1 MDKYDE
7 RQEQVRGKIMTR
19 SFTFTIIMLL
29 LIAFI
34 NDMHVYDIEKNIG
47 FGETLIA
54 VVCINIAYVSVAAIW
69 SGAYFSPAMAGRMR
83 LLMYS
88 FTILALSLLVLT
100 VLDLV
105 RGEALS
111 FLNMISLLMI
121 GSITIALWI
130 RKSRL

>member
-69 SGAYFSPAMAGRMR
+69 SCAYF
-83 LLMYS
+83 
-88 FTILALSLLVLT
+88 
-100 VLDLV
+100 
-105 RGEALS
+105 
-111 FLNMISLLMI
+111 
-121 GSITIALWI
+121 
-130 RKSRL
+130 